1 MYARKEHRS
10 DSKNTGPPRAHYNP
24 RTEHS
29 VMSLF
34 TCRPQSFQTSFA
46 YNVVWNVRNAFLKRV
61 FNEMW
66 KQKLPSQ
73 NTITA
78 DHSNFRTSWKMT
90 KKVKIK
96 IRPAGCYKTWEKSF
110 TEKEKKNEKK
120 TKVKH
125 NTVLCCLAWIWV
137 LFLMAVHFH
146 RNVSMWKYHQERWLV
161 SAGNCWDFPEYQN
174 SKVFRMRA

>member
-1 MYARKEHRS
+1 MTRLLTTTCLFSFLEKSGHADPIMYARKEHRS

-110 TEKEKKNEKK
+110 TEKEKKNKK
-120 TKVKH
+120 KQRL
-125 NTVLCCLAWIWV
+125 NTILYFAVL
-137 LFLMAVHFH
+137 HE
-146 RNVSMWKYHQERWLV
+146 S
-161 SAGNCWDFPEYQN
+161 EYY
-174 SKVFRMRA
+174 F